1 MRKIPVFILCGADAE
16 HRASFLRQFCTAQQP
31 LLVQFGPTGPEP
43 SNDEDAVCRV
53 NAAAAP
59 GAAGQAIANSLCKA
73 PFDALWMDW
82 NGTGSLQPL
91 LLSLQTPELRARC
104 RLRTVVYC
112 ANSHAAL
119 HRVLDGGADVRETLS
134 QCDLLVAEE
143 TEPHALRHLRRQVRA
158 GQPNLEVISLAN
170 SREIASLLSGTNPV
184 EALRFFLTLAVSGS
198 LLLLLGRLG
207 YSIADTVSV
216 FLGTYLQ
223 ALPFLLL
230 GILLSSAIQ
239 VFVPAGF
246 LQRIFPKNL
255 FGGMLFGVLG
265 GFVLPVCDCASIPVF
280 RSLVR
285 KGVPLPA
292 AVTFMISAPII
303 NPVVLLSTYYAFGGN
318 VRIMLARMGFGIVCS
333 VLIGLLFSL
342 RKQSVFK
349 PNEGPTCTC
358 CHAHT
363 EESTEAYSHA
373 VEACS
378 DSETATAQRFTH
390 VRLRL
395 IEWLTHFREEF
406 FEVAKF
412 LLIGIGVS
420 TVLQTLLGKQLQ
432 TMQFDGLLIGMLAM
446 MLLAF
451 LLSLCSSSDAVVGK
465 NMGASLPMGAVMAF
479 LVFGPMMDIKNLI
492 LMSSSFTKRFMV
504 ELLLA
509 TFGVSFLCVYIAF
522 SLGLG
527 GMLA

>member
-1 MRKIPVFILCGADAE
+1 M
-16 HRASFLRQFCTAQQP
+16 QQP

-43 SNDEDAVCRV
+43 ANDEEAICRIDT
-53 NAAAAP
+53 AATPANT
-59 GAAGQAIANSLCKA
+59 GHAIADCLQKA
-73 PFDALWMDW
+73 DFDALWIDRD
-82 NGTGSLQPL
+82 GAGSLQPL
-91 LLSLQTPELRARC
+91 LLALQTPELRMRC

-112 ANSHAAL
+112 ANDHAAL
-119 HRVLDGGADVRETLS
+119 HRILDGEADVRAALA
-134 QCDLLVAEE
+134 QCDLLAVEE
-143 TEPHALRHLRRQVRA
+143 MEPHALRRLRRQARA
-158 GQPNLEVISLAN
+158 AQPNLEVIPLAN
-170 SREIASLLSGTNPV
+170 SREIASLLSGANPV

-246 LQRIFPKNL
+246 LQRVFPKNL

-363 EESTEAYSHA
+363 EESAEAHPHA
-373 VEACS
+373 GEDCG
-378 DSETATAQRFTH
+378 DSETATAQRFPR

-420 TVLQTLLGKQLQ
+420 TVLQTVLGKQLQ

-446 MLLAF
+446 MMLAF

>member
-1 MRKIPVFILCGADAE
+1 MRKIPVYLLCGADAE
-16 HRASFLRQFCTAQQP
+16 HRAAFLRQFCTAQQP
-31 LLVQFGPTGPEP
+31 LCVRFGPYGPEP
-43 SNDEDAVCRV
+43 EYGETAVCRIDT
-53 NAAAAP
+53 AAAP
-59 GAAGQAIANSLCKA
+59 ANAGQAIADCLRKA
-73 PFDALWMDW
+73 AFDALWIDW
-82 NGTGSLQPL
+82 DGAGSLQPL
-91 LLSLQTPELRARC
+91 LLALQTPELYAHC
-104 RLRTVVYC
+104 HLRTVVYC

-119 HRVLDGGADVRETLS
+119 HKVLDGGADVRETLS

-143 TEPHALRHLRRQVRA
+143 ADSHTLRHLRRQARA
-158 GQPNLEVISLAN
+158 DQPNLEVISLAN

-239 VFVPAGF
+239 VFVPAGL

-255 FGGMLFGVLG
+255 LGGMLFGVLG

-303 NPVVLLSTYYAFGGN
+303 NPVVMLSTYYAFGGN
-318 VRIMLARMGFGIVCS
+318 VRIMLVRMGFGIVCS

-342 RKQSVFK
+342 RRQSVFK
-349 PNEGPTCTC
+349 PNAGPECAC
-358 CHAHT
+358 CHTHT
-363 EESTEAYSHA
+363 EDSAGGHPHA
-373 VEACS
+373 GEACG
-378 DSETATAQRFTH
+378 DPETAATQRFTR

-395 IEWLTHFREEF
+395 LGWLTHFREEF
-406 FEVAKF
+406 FEVARF

-420 TVLQTLLGKQLQ
+420 TVLQTVLGKQLQ